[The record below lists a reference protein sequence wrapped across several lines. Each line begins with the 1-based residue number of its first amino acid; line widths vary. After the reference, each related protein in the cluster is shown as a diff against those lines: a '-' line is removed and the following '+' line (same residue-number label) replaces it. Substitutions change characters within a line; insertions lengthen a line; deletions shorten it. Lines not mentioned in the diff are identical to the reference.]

1 MLLSTL
7 DTSLLGNMLS
17 GKGIKRAGDGISRAG
32 YGSKRPLVKKSLKK
46 IFLIP
51 SHLLINFE
59 MQKYYQI

>member
-7 DTSLLGNMLS
+7 DTSLLGNMLAD
-17 GKGIKRAGDGISRAG
+17 KGINRAGDGINRSG
-32 YGSKRPLVKKSLKK
+32 YGSKRPSVKKSLKK
-46 IFLIP
+46 IFLIR